1 MESGILNLTNWLGN
15 LLMPTVAGL
24 FFAAAIWHFS
34 KGMHYQHYS
43 YAGFAALM
51 CSGLLRMLESFSSN
65 GAWND
70 PDRFWLAILALV
82 NWVGNV
88 ALPLYGIG
96 QIVLMVLHFAGL
108 LERLTVGEVWVRNAV
123 SAMCCFG
130 LSGILRLAEFWVKNG
145 TGGVP
150 K

>member
-1 MESGILNLTNWLGN
+1 METGILNLTNWLGN
-15 LLMPTVAGL
+15 FLMPTVAGL
-24 FFAAAIWHFS
+24 FFAAAIWRFS
-34 KGMHYQHYS
+34 KGMHYQHFS
-43 YAGFAALM
+43 YAGFASLM
-51 CSGLLRMLESFSSN
+51 CSGLLRMLEGFSQN

-70 PDRFWLAILALV
+70 PDRYGLAILALV

-130 LSGILRLAEFWVKNG
+130 LSGILRLAEFWVQNG
-145 TGGVP
+145 TGGVR
-150 K
+150 